1 MWILYVTK
9 MFIMDVVGFDN
20 IPVVG
25 SYVTLN
31 SPLDFEE
38 FNTNTFPD
46 PPNTY
51 SVASCWPSIWWSK

>member
-1 MWILYVTK
+1 MYVTK
-9 MFIMDVVGFDN
+9 IFIMVVVGFDN

-25 SYVTLN
+25 SYVTPN
-31 SPLDFEE
+31 IPLDLEE

-51 SVASCWPSIWWSK
+51 SVASC